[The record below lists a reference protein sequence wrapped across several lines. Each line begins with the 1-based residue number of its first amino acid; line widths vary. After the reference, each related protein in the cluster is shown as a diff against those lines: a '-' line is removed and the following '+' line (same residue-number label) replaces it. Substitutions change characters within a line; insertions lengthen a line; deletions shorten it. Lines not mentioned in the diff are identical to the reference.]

1 MIKYTLLAIS
11 FIFGVLF
18 LSSCT
23 KTESDFTTSTAETI
37 TINASTLNAAVG
49 AVVNFTVTSSNNNTN
64 VTSQSKLYING
75 ILITGN
81 SYTFS
86 TEGTYLVYAEIGSK
100 NSNIITINVKQ
111 LISGTGFV
119 SNVLVEEYSGTW
131 CGNCPRILFAVE
143 LLHKQ
148 TDKAIV
154 VSTHLFNGDP
164 YITTQGNDL
173 AASQRVS
180 GVPTG
185 NINRTISW
193 TGPQDENVNQVV
205 NQIKASSNAGVA
217 ISSTLNG
224 GNLLASIK
232 VGYTQA
238 LSGNAKLTV
247 YLVEDK
253 LYNSQRNYS
262 SNLYAGQSTIPNFEF
277 NGVMRAVL
285 SSLTGDDIGN
295 AGSLNEKKYS
305 LTIPSNISNINNARL
320 VAFITN
326 ASGTVVNVQSAKVG
340 EIKDF
345 ERL

>member
-164 YITTQGNDL
+164 
-173 AASQRVS
+173 
-180 GVPTG
+180 
-185 NINRTISW
+185 
-193 TGPQDENVNQVV
+193 
-205 NQIKASSNAGVA
+205 
-217 ISSTLNG
+217 
-224 GNLLASIK
+224 
-232 VGYTQA
+232 
-238 LSGNAKLTV
+238 
-247 YLVEDK
+247 
-253 LYNSQRNYS
+253 
-262 SNLYAGQSTIPNFEF
+262 
-277 NGVMRAVL
+277 
-285 SSLTGDDIGN
+285 
-295 AGSLNEKKYS
+295 
-305 LTIPSNISNINNARL
+305 
-320 VAFITN
+320 
-326 ASGTVVNVQSAKVG
+326 
-340 EIKDF
+340 
-345 ERL
+345 

>member
-1 MIKYTLLAIS
+1 MYFLFCCRRKPIVSSESFFHLAQFEICHYWIISLICFTGFYIWKQWISIWWRRWKFGQWKTNRRTWQPGHGSS
-11 FIFGVLF
+11 FIFTDAGNFAVYA
-18 LSSCT
+18 T
-23 KTESDFTTSTAETI
+23 KGTLTSNVI
-37 TINASTLNAAVG
+37 TV
-49 AVVNFTVTSSNNNTN
+49 N
-64 VTSQSKLYING
+64 VTAIASNAGYKHRV
-75 ILITGN
+75 LI
-81 SYTFS
+81 
-86 TEGTYLVYAEIGSK
+86 
-100 NSNIITINVKQ
+100 
-111 LISGTGFV
+111 
-119 SNVLVEEYSGTW
+119 EEYSGTW
-131 CGNCPRILFAVE
+131 CGNCPRILYGVD
-143 LLHKQ
+143 LLHLQ

-277 NGVMRAVL
+277 NSVMRAVL